1 VGVLGLL
8 VADDDELVREA
19 RGRECDTVIDI
30 SEIIHGEVKED
41 SSTSWE
47 KILVVAE
54 SVTLLRA
61 VLPCLSSM
69 TSRSRRF
76 DLVVGGQPRP
86 AALRLPAGP
95 VGLRSINSA
104 DRRAFKHPQ
113 PHVRLTVE
121 FKGHLPIGD
130 ALAAFLSGGTSA
142 FRRPAGGLRVGFA
155 HSAAKAMPWA
165 CGDPAARQLLG
176 ERPALESGQ
185 PSPVDL
191 VVAAEPAKRR
201 TGSVPVLD
209 VIGAHHRPSWTD
221 LLYASGADIETF
233 ITRSRS
239 DSLVPPV
246 DTDVLNPVGFLNEP
260 ERGAAWLSPV
270 ERRTSRGL
278 AFTDQSGRASPSF
291 DDFAGLSERV
301 VEYVRNYRVVHDDPR
316 LHRGPVEH
324 AAFLAQA
331 ACAALPVISQ
341 DLNPTV
347 RRLLGPELATAF
359 ASTSEHDLADDLVRE
374 AYCMSIRRA
383 AFARHGARQRWRA
396 IADSLGLPGGPPP
409 APTVSVIMATRRP
422 ELLASIAEQIGGQ
435 DWPHVELVVGLH
447 GVSAEHPKVQ
457 WMRETYA
464 GPLVITEIPA
474 SRSFGETLN
483 DLCGVASGQLLAK
496 MDDDDWYSAHHIT
509 DLVHAAEFSRA
520 DLVGAGAEFMYFEAL
535 DLTVRRHRSSGNRY
549 ANRVPGASMLISAET
564 LRAIGGW
571 APIPR
576 GLDTALARAVTDS
589 GGAIYRSH
597 GLGIVV
603 RRSAGGHTWDPGVE
617 YFVRGDVQQWAGFAP
632 APGIIGV
639 GPAQRSVPKSWFELQ
654 G

>member
-1 VGVLGLL
+1 MTTVTDTGASAWVPSALGRRLRQSLRAAVNRCPVVLMSSPCLRDRCQTLATTLGYRSTDSERRDCWAVGVLGLL

-233 ITRSRS
+233 ITHSRS
-239 DSLVPPV
+239 YSLVPPV
-246 DTDVLNPVGFLNEP
+246 DTDVLNPVGFLTEP
-260 ERGAAWLSPV
+260 ERGAA
-270 ERRTSRGL
+270 
-278 AFTDQSGRASPSF
+278 
-291 DDFAGLSERV
+291 
-301 VEYVRNYRVVHDDPR
+301 
-316 LHRGPVEH
+316 
-324 AAFLAQA
+324 
-331 ACAALPVISQ
+331 
-341 DLNPTV
+341 
-347 RRLLGPELATAF
+347 
-359 ASTSEHDLADDLVRE
+359 
-374 AYCMSIRRA
+374 
-383 AFARHGARQRWRA
+383 
-396 IADSLGLPGGPPP
+396 
-409 APTVSVIMATRRP
+409 
-422 ELLASIAEQIGGQ
+422 
-435 DWPHVELVVGLH
+435 
-447 GVSAEHPKVQ
+447 
-457 WMRETYA
+457 
-464 GPLVITEIPA
+464 
-474 SRSFGETLN
+474 
-483 DLCGVASGQLLAK
+483 
-496 MDDDDWYSAHHIT
+496 
-509 DLVHAAEFSRA
+509 
-520 DLVGAGAEFMYFEAL
+520 
-535 DLTVRRHRSSGNRY
+535 
-549 ANRVPGASMLISAET
+549 
-564 LRAIGGW
+564 
-571 APIPR
+571 
-576 GLDTALARAVTDS
+576 
-589 GGAIYRSH
+589 
-597 GLGIVV
+597 
-603 RRSAGGHTWDPGVE
+603 
-617 YFVRGDVQQWAGFAP
+617 
-632 APGIIGV
+632 
-639 GPAQRSVPKSWFELQ
+639 
-654 G
+654 